1 MPATEKVLHQVSQ
14 LSAMDLK
21 KMLMNIL
28 DEEATIGLNEK
39 ELLAEIVSSTISE
52 DKPPVAA
59 VTQ

>member
-28 DEEATIGLNEK
+28 DEKATIGLNEK